1 MILVG
6 GQVVVICGLQNERKR
21 KRDKYNKKFIKK
33 SCYNKM

>member
-21 KRDKYNKKFIKK
+21 KREISIIK
-33 SCYNKM
+33 NL